1 MTYSVETVGKHIFLE
16 RKKQGISQA
25 QLGKKISVSGKQI
38 SNYEKGI
45 TAPPIDVLFKLCQ
58 VFNCELGFLLGEEN
72 YSNGT
77 KLETAIQTTTGLNSE
92 SLKTIRKI
100 TGTSKGAIN
109 FGYES
114 EAYRHIFNQMLSSK
128 CFILLIESIYE
139 LSQHY
144 TAYHSVDNNL
154 ETELGRTVLQEALNL
169 YSSQIDYFNDPN
181 APILQPEQYT
191 AISKVDGAIDD
202 KYNLSYMLKIARYEV
217 REVFETMISEMYPRI
232 DEQ

>member
-1 MTYSVETVGKHIFLE
+1 MTYNVETIGKRILHE
-16 RKKQGISQA
+16 RKNLGISQT
-25 QLGKKISVSGKQI
+25 QLGEKISVSGKQI

-45 TAPPIDVLFKLCQ
+45 TAPPIDVLFRLCQ

-77 KLETAIQTTTGLNSE
+77 KLETAIQTSTGLNSE
-92 SLKTIRKI
+92 SLKAIRKI
-100 TGTSKGAIN
+100 TGIDRGAIN
-109 FGYES
+109 WGYES
-114 EAYRHIFNQMLSSK
+114 KAYRGIFNQMLSSK

-139 LSQHY
+139 LSQRY

-154 ETELGRTVLQEALNL
+154 EAGLGRTVFQEALNL
-169 YSSQIDYFNDPN
+169 YSGQIDYFNDPN
-181 APILQPEQYT
+181 APILQPEQYI
-191 AISKVDGAIDD
+191 AISKIDGAIDD

-217 REVFETMISEMYPRI
+217 REVFETMLSEMYPRI